1 MPIFAETF
9 WRLEGQ
15 CQSLRLRQTMKNPH
29 QIESSVDRKLLTKW
43 RWEKS
48 FYLKLKP
55 TNFLRQALKH
65 ESNGTTWQIA
75 LLSCLFDGELLFV
88 NTRLSVKVK
97 LSVFNLVKAIQS
109 CREEVK
115 IWSKNFEP
123 INVTL
128 VLTVITLSNQEE
140 SKARVPNIATYLI
153 FTLLS
158 NERGIDEIEKYSS
171 INVFIKRLFPPQ
183 AHFYKFCC
191 KKLLR
196 LQGMTILSRG
206 NFE

>member
-1 MPIFAETF
+1 MTKYSPFSVKHFDRYKANASHVTDNE
-9 WRLEGQ
+9 
-15 CQSLRLRQTMKNPH
+15 KPH
-29 QIESSVDRKLLTKW
+29 QIESSVDRKLPTKW
-43 RWEKS
+43 RWEKC

-55 TNFLRQALKH
+55 TNWLRQALKH

-75 LLSCLFDGELLFV
+75 LLSCLFGGELLFV

-128 VLTVITLSNQEE
+128 VVTVITLSNQEE
-140 SKARVPNIATYLI
+140 SKARVPNNATYLI
-153 FTLLS
+153 FALLS
-158 NERGIDEIEKYSS
+158 NAQEGEWGIDEIEK
-171 INVFIKRLFPPQ
+171 
-183 AHFYKFCC
+183 
-191 KKLLR
+191 
-196 LQGMTILSRG
+196 
-206 NFE
+206 

>member
-1 MPIFAETF
+1 MTIFGETF
-9 WRLEGQ
+9 WPLRDQ
-15 CQSLRLRQTMKNPH
+15 CQSRDLDRQWKAASNR
-29 QIESSVDRKLLTKW
+29 IKLLTKW
-43 RWEKS
+43 RWEKC

-55 TNFLRQALKH
+55 TNWLRQALKH

-75 LLSCLFDGELLFV
+75 LLSCLFGGELLFV

-128 VLTVITLSNQEE
+128 VVTVITLSNQEE
-140 SKARVPNIATYLI
+140 SKARVPNNATYLI
-153 FTLLS
+153 FALLS
-158 NERGIDEIEKYSS
+158 NAQEGEWGIDEIEK
-171 INVFIKRLFPPQ
+171 
-183 AHFYKFCC
+183 
-191 KKLLR
+191 
-196 LQGMTILSRG
+196 
-206 NFE
+206 

>member
-75 LLSCLFDGELLFV
+75 LLFCLFDGELLFV

-109 CREEVK
+109 CKEEVK
-115 IWSKNFEP
+115 IWSKNFWAYKCNTCSYCHYAFKP
-123 INVTL
+123 RRKQSQGTQHHHL
-128 VLTVITLSNQEE
+128 F
-140 SKARVPNIATYLI
+140 NIYFALKWVRDWWDRKI
-153 FTLLS
+153 F
-158 NERGIDEIEKYSS
+158 EHQR
-171 INVFIKRLFPPQ
+171 F
-183 AHFYKFCC
+183 H
-191 KKLLR
+191 
-196 LQGMTILSRG
+196 
-206 NFE
+206 

>member
-1 MPIFAETF
+1 M
-9 WRLEGQ
+9 
-15 CQSLRLRQTMKNPH
+15 
-29 QIESSVDRKLLTKW
+29 
-43 RWEKS
+43 
-48 FYLKLKP
+48 
-55 TNFLRQALKH
+55 ALPGK
-65 ESNGTTWQIA
+65 Q

-140 SKARVPNIATYLI
+140 SKAGVPNNATYLI
-153 FTLLS
+153 FAFITLS
-158 NERGIDEIEKYSS
+158 NQEESKAGVPNNATYLIFAL
-171 INVFIKRLFPPQ
+171 V
-183 AHFYKFCC
+183 
-191 KKLLR
+191 
-196 LQGMTILSRG
+196 
-206 NFE
+206 